1 MSSQFGANDWLVDE
15 IYEKFLQ
22 DRNSVDPAWWE
33 FFADYTPKGSQAV
46 AATATAQPAT
56 PTQPATATPV
66 AAPAP
71 VTIPMPVTPAPAVAA
86 VAAAPEPPEKPTP
99 TVLKGA
105 PARTVTNMEASLGV
119 PTATSVRAVPAT
131 LLVDNRIVINEHLAR
146 NQGGKV
152 SFTHLIAYAL
162 VKALRTMPDMNVTY
176 SLEDGKPAMT
186 RHTAINLGI
195 AIDLVKADGTR
206 QLMVPCIRHTESMDF
221 AQFVTAYEDIVRK
234 TRNNKLTVDDFAGT
248 TVSLT
253 NPGGIGTVHSVPR
266 LMNGQAAIIGVGALE
281 YPAEFQG
288 SAESALIE
296 RGVGKVTTL
305 TSTYDH
311 RVIQGAQSGE
321 FLRLVHQYLIGAE
334 GFYDEVFA
342 ALRVPYAP
350 IRWST
355 DVVTTHDS
363 DVDKTARVMELI
375 HAFRSRG
382 HLLADI
388 DPLEYRQRT
397 SPETEIETHG
407 LTMWDLDREFAV
419 GGFAGKTFMT
429 LRDVLKVLRNAYC
442 RTVAVEYMHITD
454 RDQRAWFQGR
464 LEAPSEK
471 IARDE
476 QIRIL
481 HKLNEAEAFESFL
494 HTKFVGQK
502 RFSLEGGESVI
513 PLLDA
518 VLDRAAELGLEEVC
532 IGMPHRGRLNVLA
545 NIAGKS
551 YAQIFR
557 EFEGHYGEESVQGS
571 GDVKYHLG
579 TSGTFTS
586 HSGQTTKVY
595 LAANPSHLET
605 VDPVLEGIVRG
616 KLDVEGTAGK
626 YGVLPILMHGDAA
639 FAGQGVVFETMQM
652 SQIQGYRVGG
662 TIHVVVNN
670 QIGFTTSPQYSRTS
684 QYCTDVARVVQA
696 PVFHVNGDDPEA
708 VVRVARLAFDYREAF
723 NRDVVIDMVCYRRRG
738 HNEADDPSLTQPLMY
753 ELVDQK
759 RSVRKVYTEQLVG
772 RGDITIEEAEQALK
786 HFQQHMEGI
795 LGEVRSDEHDD
806 QFSQITAA
814 IMSEGEVKLHPQAP
828 AIDVPTGIS
837 LEVVNRVVRS
847 QLDMPEGF
855 HVHPRLQPQLTR
867 RAEMIERDEIDW
879 GMGEALAIG
888 SLLTEGT
895 SVRLAGQ
902 DSRRGT
908 FGHRHAVIVDK
919 ESGRWY
925 KPLKRCYEQGSRLF
939 VYDSLLSEYAAMGYE
954 YGYSVARP
962 DALTMWEGQF
972 GDFANGAQTVIDEYI
987 AAGEQKWGQK
997 SSVVLLLP
1005 HGYEGQGPDH
1015 SSARVERYLQLCAQ
1029 DNMTVAMPST
1039 PASYFHLLRW
1049 QIHGPRTRPL
1059 VIFTPKSLLRAKAAA
1074 SKTSDF
1080 TSGSFRAVINDEVV
1094 NPADVKKV
1102 LLCAGKVYYE
1112 LAAER
1117 EKRGAWDTA
1126 IVRLERFYPVAQA
1139 LLPEALARFP
1149 KAELR
1154 WVQEEPAN
1162 QGAWP
1167 FLADVYAEIL
1177 DRKLRRA
1184 SRPTS
1189 SSPAVGSHHRHEV
1202 EQAAL
1207 LEAAFA

>member
-1 MSSQFGANDWLVDE
+1 
-15 IYEKFLQ
+15 
-22 DRNSVDPAWWE
+22 
-33 FFADYTPKGSQAV
+33 
-46 AATATAQPAT
+46 
-56 PTQPATATPV
+56 
-66 AAPAP
+66 
-71 VTIPMPVTPAPAVAA
+71 
-86 VAAAPEPPEKPTP
+86 
-99 TVLKGA
+99 
-105 PARTVTNMEASLGV
+105 
-119 PTATSVRAVPAT
+119 
-131 LLVDNRIVINEHLAR
+131 
-146 NQGGKV
+146 
-152 SFTHLIAYAL
+152 
-162 VKALRTMPDMNVTY
+162 
-176 SLEDGKPAMT
+176 
-186 RHTAINLGI
+186 
-195 AIDLVKADGTR
+195 
-206 QLMVPCIRHTESMDF
+206 
-221 AQFVTAYEDIVRK
+221 
-234 TRNNKLTVDDFAGT
+234 
-248 TVSLT
+248 
-253 NPGGIGTVHSVPR
+253 
-266 LMNGQAAIIGVGALE
+266 
-281 YPAEFQG
+281 
-288 SAESALIE
+288 
-296 RGVGKVTTL
+296 
-305 TSTYDH
+305 
-311 RVIQGAQSGE
+311 
-321 FLRLVHQYLIGAE
+321 
-334 GFYDEVFA
+334 
-342 ALRVPYAP
+342 
-350 IRWST
+350 
-355 DVVTTHDS
+355 
-363 DVDKTARVMELI
+363 
-375 HAFRSRG
+375 
-382 HLLADI
+382 
-388 DPLEYRQRT
+388 
-397 SPETEIETHG
+397 
-407 LTMWDLDREFAV
+407 
-419 GGFAGKTFMT
+419 
-429 LRDVLKVLRNAYC
+429 
-442 RTVAVEYMHITD
+442 MHITD
-454 RDQRAWFQGR
+454 RDQRAWFQSR
-464 LEAPSEK
+464 LEAPTEK

-518 VLDRAAELGLEEVC
+518 VLDRAAARGLDEVC

-586 HSGQTTKVY
+586 ISGQSTKVY

-616 KLDVEGTAGK
+616 KLDIDGTAGK
-626 YGVLPILMHGDAA
+626 YAVLPILMHGDAA

-662 TIHVVVNN
+662 TIHVVINN

-696 PVFHVNGDDPEA
+696 PVLHVNGDDPEA
-708 VVRVARLAFDYREAF
+708 VVRVARLAFEYREAF
-723 NRDVVIDMVCYRRRG
+723 NRDIVIDMVCYRRRG

-786 HFQQHMEGI
+786 HFQQQMEGI
-795 LGEVRSDEHDD
+795 LGEVRSDERDD

-855 HVHPRLQPQLTR
+855 HVHPRLQPQLAR

-962 DALTMWEGQF
+962 DALTLWEGQF

-1059 VIFTPKSLLRAKAAA
+1059 IVFTPKSLLRAKAAT
-1074 SKTSDF
+1074 SKTEDF
-1080 TSGSFRAVINDEVV
+1080 TSGSFRAVIGDDLV
-1094 NPADVKKV
+1094 NPGDVRKV

-1139 LLPEALARFP
+1139 LLPEALAKFP
-1149 KAELR
+1149 NAELR

-1162 QGAWP
+1162 QGAWS

-1177 DRKLRRA
+1177 DRKLRRV

-1207 LEAAFA
+1207 LEAAFS